1 MNRTSLFIPGQ
12 SIGGRFRVD
21 GFLGR
26 GGAGNV
32 LAAVDE
38 KTGKRVALKLL
49 RSKAALDPVL
59 VERFRREAKALS
71 GIDHPGVIGVEDAGA
86 LDDGTLFLA
95 MELLDGVTLAQRIN
109 RDGPMSAQDLAP
121 VLTGLCDALR
131 AIHAQGILH
140 RDIKPSN
147 IFLPNPDVSADVVK
161 LVDFGV
167 VKIEGLEGLT
177 REAISVGTSA
187 YMAPE
192 QLRGRGADLDA
203 RVDVYATGVTLYEA
217 FSGKRPFMTSPEL
230 HVYEAIL
237 SNRYPS
243 LIEAAPGV
251 PVAVVKVVER
261 AFAKHAAARFPDA
274 PALATAFAAAANAD

>member
-1 MNRTSLFIPGQ
+1 MSRTSLFIPGQ
-12 SIGGRFRVD
+12 SIGGRFRVE

-32 LAAVDE
+32 LTAVDE
-38 KTGKRVALKLL
+38 VTGKRVALKLL

-59 VERFRREAKALS
+59 VERFRREAKALD

-95 MELLDGVTLAQRIN
+95 MELLDGVTLAQRIG
-109 RDGPMSAQDLAP
+109 REGPMSAQELAP
-121 VLTGLCDALR
+121 IVTGLCDALR
-131 AIHAQGILH
+131 AIHAHGILH

-147 IFLPNPDVSADVVK
+147 IFLPNPNVSADVVK

-167 VKIEGLEGLT
+167 VKVQGLEGLT

-192 QLRGRGADLDA
+192 QLRGRRADLGA

-217 FSGKRPFMTSPEL
+217 LSGKRPFMTSQEL

-237 SNRYPS
+237 SGRYPS

-261 AFAKHAAARFPDA
+261 AFAKDAAARYPDA
-274 PALATAFAAAANAD
+274 PALSAAFAAAANAD